1 MSVFPPILGCQS
13 QRLAGLVEI
22 VWNFWKILED
32 SQEMFLKV
40 SWMRGSWPFLKMVCE
55 ILSRQRYAVSIKE
68 ERRNGEKM
76 TEEGKKSE

>member
-1 MSVFPPILGCQS
+1 
-13 QRLAGLVEI
+13 
-22 VWNFWKILED
+22 
-32 SQEMFLKV
+32 MFLKV